1 MRILVVG
8 NSGQVACSLAELSSD
23 TCEIIAIGRPDLD
36 LLDARSIVNA
46 INRTTPSLIINAAA
60 YTAVDQAESEEAAA
74 FALNCDGAREL
85 AVAAAERDIPLV
97 HISTDYVFDGKGET
111 AYRES
116 DPVAPSSIYGK
127 SKLAGEQAVL
137 AAQPRSLVVRTAWV
151 VSPFGKNFCK
161 TMLRL
166 ANEHPKLRVV
176 DDQIGSPTYAPH
188 LAAALV
194 EMGKKAL
201 AQRDETPWGIYH
213 LANRGSAS
221 WCDVAKQ
228 TMTAAEEAG
237 LASVPVEAIT
247 TAEFPTPAPRPAN
260 SRLDCSKAEA
270 NFGIVLADW
279 QSAITAC
286 VHRLAQQ

>member
-1 MRILVVG
+1 MRILVAG
-8 NSGQVACSLAELSSD
+8 NSGQVACSLAELSSEK
-23 TCEIIAIGRPDLD
+23 CEIIAVGRPELD
-36 LLDARSIVNA
+36 LLDASSISAA
-46 INRTTPSLIINAAA
+46 IERTAPNLIINAAA
-60 YTAVDQAESEEAAA
+60 YTAVDQAESDKAAA
-74 FALNCDGAREL
+74 FALNCDGADQL
-85 AVAAAERDIPLV
+85 AVAAAAGSIPLI

-111 AYRES
+111 AYREA

-127 SKLAGEQAVL
+127 SKLAGEQAVI
-137 AAQPRSLVVRTAWV
+137 AAQPMSLIVRTAWV

-166 ANEHPKLRVV
+166 AQGHPKLRVV

-194 EMGKKAL
+194 EMGNL
-201 AQRDETPWGIYH
+201 AVAKQHDAPWGIYH

-228 TMTAAEEAG
+228 TMTAAEKAG

-260 SRLDCSKAEA
+260 SRLDCGKAEA

-279 QSAITAC
+279 KSAIDDC
-286 VHRLAQQ
+286 VQRLARQ

>member
-1 MRILVVG
+1 MRILVAG

-23 TCEIIAIGRPDLD
+23 SCEIVAIGRPALD
-36 LLDARSIVNA
+36 LLDVSSINA
-46 INRTTPSLIINAAA
+46 AVERVSPDLIVNAAA
-60 YTAVDQAESEEAAA
+60 YTAVDQAESEQAAA
-74 FALNCDGAREL
+74 FALNCDGAGQL
-85 AVAAAERDIPLV
+85 AAAAAAHNIPLI
-97 HISTDYVFDGKGET
+97 HISTDYVFDGKGERP
-111 AYRES
+111 YREV

-137 AAQPRSLVVRTAWV
+137 AAQPQSLIVRTAWV

-166 ANEHPKLRVV
+166 ANEHQKLRVV

-194 EMGKKAL
+194 EMGRFAVAKRNDT
-201 AQRDETPWGIYH
+201 QWGIYH

-228 TMTAAEEAG
+228 VMLAAKNAG
-237 LASVPVEAIT
+237 LPHAPVEAIT
-247 TAEFPTPAPRPAN
+247 TAEFPTPAARPAN

-279 QSAITAC
+279 KSGIDDC
-286 VHRLAQQ
+286 VQRLADQ